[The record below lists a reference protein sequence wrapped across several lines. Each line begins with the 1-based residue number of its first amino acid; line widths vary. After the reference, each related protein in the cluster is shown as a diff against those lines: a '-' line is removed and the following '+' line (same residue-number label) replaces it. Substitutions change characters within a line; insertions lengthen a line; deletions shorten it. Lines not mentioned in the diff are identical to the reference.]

1 MTKRFLP
8 LAAIFA
14 LALAQ
19 PIPAANV
26 PQGEWIILVGGVS
39 LNQWEKYK
47 AQPHDHWWANFVHA
61 ARIRTEQLREQFG
74 PDLMIT
80 WLVYRPAYIER
91 AKQDGVDL
99 IGDINSVRDKFNL
112 HLVYFNKGGDVIDY
126 LNNGQP
132 RTSLKVAAFEYFG
145 HSNKACFMFDYSNV
159 IDSSA
164 KAWSHEPQLSH
175 IDRRTLATPPSA
187 QRSPCPPGAHPSHP

>member
-14 LALAQ
+14 LALAR
-19 PIPAANV
+19 PIPAANL

-61 ARIRTEQLREQFG
+61 ARIRTAQLRDQFA

-80 WLVYRPAYIER
+80 WLGYKPAYIQP
-91 AKQDGVDL
+91 AKPVVLGFA
-99 IGDINSVRDKFNL
+99 GDINSVR
-112 HLVYFNKGGDVIDY
+112 V
-126 LNNGQP
+126 
-132 RTSLKVAAFEYFG
+132 
-145 HSNKACFMFDYSNV
+145 
-159 IDSSA
+159 
-164 KAWSHEPQLSH
+164 
-175 IDRRTLATPPSA
+175 
-187 QRSPCPPGAHPSHP
+187 

>member
-1 MTKRFLP
+1 MIMTKRFLP
-8 LAAIFA
+8 LIALVA
-14 LALAQ
+14 LAFAEWV
-19 PIPAANV
+19 PVAKASV

-80 WLVYRPAYIER
+80 WLVYKPAYIER

-132 RTSLKVAAFEYFG
+132 RTSLKVAAFEYRPAHF
-145 HSNKACFMFDYSNV
+145 C
-159 IDSSA
+159 
-164 KAWSHEPQLSH
+164 Q
-175 IDRRTLATPPSA
+175 RRLCEKLGLPYRRRNEQVLA
-187 QRSPCPPGAHPSHP
+187 RRHRHAHVGRARQDTIHG

>member
-47 AQPHDHWWANFVHA
+47 AQPHDHWWANFIHA
-61 ARIRTEQLREQFG
+61 ARIRTEQLRAQLG
-74 PDLMIT
+74 PDARIT
-80 WLVYRPAYIER
+80 WLVYKPGYVDRG
-91 AKQDGVDL
+91 KQDGQDL
-99 IGDINSVRDKFNL
+99 IANINSVRDKYNL
-112 HLVYFNKGGDVIDY
+112 RLVYFSRGSEVIDY
-126 LNNGQP
+126 LN
-132 RTSLKVAAFEYFG
+132 
-145 HSNKACFMFDYSNV
+145 
-159 IDSSA
+159 
-164 KAWSHEPQLSH
+164 
-175 IDRRTLATPPSA
+175 
-187 QRSPCPPGAHPSHP
+187 